1 MDSEQY
7 RLSKNLIYLRQAGS
21 ECSVNIYLNNT
32 RRGLTQAR
40 NTFGNMKQ
48 APYNKESSKKPNVQ
62 TKYSTGSFSSRSAHY
77 YGIDNF
83 LSASGIV
90 TRQSSATSPIYCNL
104 LNLWLFHRKERFSNL
119 FSSQRYLPKTCNY

>member
-1 MDSEQY
+1 MDSELY
-7 RLSKNLIYLRQAGS
+7 RVSKNLIYPRQAGS

-77 YGIDNF
+77 YGINNF
-83 LSASGIV
+83 LSASGICN
-90 TRQSSATSPIYCNL
+90 TPIFCPIYCNL